1 MCFFIMFF
9 DVFCTE
15 LDFKFS
21 ASSVKTRLQTPLK
34 IVCLFECALKRVS
47 TDAAP
52 ARGAAGVASVGWGG
66 RSVTNPA
73 IIGEKGLQMGSFM
86 YGPLKMA
93 ALSRIRHFVFKICET
108 NPATSK
114 KPRQTEPWPGICYFG
129 ADAARVVWMED
140 KDGKSS
146 DTIYDGVDQG
156 PLYSRAALDT
166 DLAAA
171 DLVIAAI
178 RSPEVI
184 MSPLD
189 TELELNDALKHVRAS
204 IHLRTEPPQDWL
216 SWLVRR
222 LEEVP
227 APALLQQNSRGKLKL
242 KKRGV
247 AKRVKCTCSR
257 HDFAKLQ
264 FRGLK
269 ETEVTLLWRNH
280 NTKYH

>member
-1 MCFFIMFF
+1 M
-9 DVFCTE
+9 
-15 LDFKFS
+15 L
-21 ASSVKTRLQTPLK
+21 
-34 IVCLFECALKRVS
+34 S

-156 PLYSRAALDT
+156 PLYSRATLAA

-184 MSPLD
+184 TSPLD

-204 IHLRTEPPQDWL
+204 LHLRTEPPQDWL

-280 NTKYH
+280 QTKYHK

>member
-1 MCFFIMFF
+1 MCSQP
-9 DVFCTE
+9 T
-15 LDFKFS
+15 LP
-21 ASSVKTRLQTPLK
+21 RRGGLQ
-34 IVCLFECALKRVS
+34 
-47 TDAAP
+47 
-52 ARGAAGVASVGWGG
+52 VGL
-66 RSVTNPA
+66 SVTNPA

-156 PLYSRAALDT
+156 PLYSRATLAA

-184 MSPLD
+184 TSPLD

-204 IHLRTEPPQDWL
+204 LHLRTEPPQDWL

-227 APALLQQNSRGKLKL
+227 APALLNSRGKLKL

-269 ETEVTLLWRNH
+269 ETEVTLMWRNH
-280 NTKYH
+280 QTKYHK

>member
-1 MCFFIMFF
+1 
-9 DVFCTE
+9 
-15 LDFKFS
+15 
-21 ASSVKTRLQTPLK
+21 
-34 IVCLFECALKRVS
+34 
-47 TDAAP
+47 
-52 ARGAAGVASVGWGG
+52 
-66 RSVTNPA
+66 
-73 IIGEKGLQMGSFM
+73 
-86 YGPLKMA
+86 MA
-93 ALSRIRHFVFKICET
+93 ALSRIRHFVFRICET

-184 MSPLD
+184 TSPLD
-189 TELELNDALKHVRAS
+189 TELELNDALKHVHAS
-204 IHLRTEPPQDWL
+204 LHLRTEPPQDWL

-227 APALLQQNSRGKLKL
+227 APALLQQK

-247 AKRVKCTCSR
+247 GKRVRCTCSR
-257 HDFAKLQ
+257 NDFTKLQ
-264 FRGLK
+264 YGGLK
-269 ETEVTLLWRNH
+269 QKEVTLLWRNH
-280 NTKYH
+280 QTKYHK